1 MVDKYAPVDKWQKN
15 PRKTAEIPKRSFGS
29 FLCQFH
35 HTIITTTTSMSQSP
49 KNDFSWLF
57 LKFLSQLAWNIE
69 KIAYLCTQKRATLLT
84 L

>member
-1 MVDKYAPVDKWQKN
+1 
-15 PRKTAEIPKRSFGS
+15 
-29 FLCQFH
+29 
-35 HTIITTTTSMSQSP
+35 MSQSP